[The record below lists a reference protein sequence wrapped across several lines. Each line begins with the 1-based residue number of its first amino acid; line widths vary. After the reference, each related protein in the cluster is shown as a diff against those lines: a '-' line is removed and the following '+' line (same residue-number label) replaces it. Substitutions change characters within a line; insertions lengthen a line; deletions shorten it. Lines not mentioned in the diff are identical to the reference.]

1 MDSGIT
7 RLTAERLLI
16 YDLSNARK
24 YEVTKMPGFI
34 PADLLYEAIVD
45 SSDDAIVSKNL
56 QSIVMSWNAAAERM
70 FGYTAEEMIGQS
82 ISKLFPP
89 DRLDEE
95 TQIVARLQQGERV
108 DHFETVRRRK
118 DGQLIDVSLTISPIR
133 DAEGVIV
140 GASKIARDITEQKS
154 SQRKLAQANEELR
167 RANQIKAEF
176 LTTLSHELRTPLNAI
191 LGWIQILKDEP
202 KAEDVAQAVPI
213 IERNVRVQ
221 SQLIEDLLDMSR
233 IEAGK
238 IKLDI
243 RQVDLAALV
252 EAGIES
258 VRPAAE
264 AKQIRL
270 TSAFSNV
277 FGTVIGDKD
286 RLQQVI
292 WNLLTNAIKF
302 TRRQGRIHTMIKKVD
317 SHVEISVSDTGQGI
331 APDFLP
337 HVFDRFR
344 QGDGATTRRHG
355 GLGLGLSIV
364 KHLTELHGGYVRAVS
379 DGVGRGATFSFF
391 LPLQSLHE
399 EPEDAAEDRRNAEV
413 DRRATKADL
422 EGIKV
427 LVVDDEQDSV
437 TIVRRILER
446 RGARVRGANS
456 MNEALAE
463 FATFSPNVILSD
475 IGMPGNDG
483 YEFINR
489 LRAMPGGRSV
499 PAVALTALA
508 RGEDRTRALRAGF
521 QMHVAKPVDFS
532 ELVAVVQNLAALRS
546 EDR

>member
-1 MDSGIT
+1 VSKK
-7 RLTAERLLI
+7 
-16 YDLSNARK
+16 SS
-24 YEVTKMPGFI
+24 FI
-34 PADLLYEAIVD
+34 PADVLYEAIVD
-45 SSDDAIVSKNL
+45 SSDDAIVSKDL
-56 QSIVMSWNAAAERM
+56 QSIVMSWNQGAERI

-89 DRLDEE
+89 DRLEEE
-95 TQIVARLQQGERV
+95 THIMARLQQGERV
-108 DHFETVRRRK
+108 DHFETKRQRK
-118 DGQLIDVSLTISPIR
+118 DGELIDVSLTISPIR
-133 DAEGVIV
+133 NAEGIIV
-140 GASKIARDITEQKS
+140 GASKIARDITGQKAA
-154 SQRKLAQANEELR
+154 QRRLAEANEELR

-191 LGWIQILKDEP
+191 LGWIQILKDQP
-202 KAEDVAQAVPI
+202 KPEDVAQAVPI

-233 IEAGK
+233 IESGK

-243 RQVDLAALV
+243 RQIDLAALV

-277 FGTVIGDKD
+277 FGTVIGDRD

-302 TRRQGRIHTMIKKVD
+302 TTRQGRIHTVIKRVD

-331 APDFLP
+331 APEFLP
-337 HVFDRFR
+337 YVFDRFR
-344 QGDGATTRRHG
+344 QADGATTRRHG

-364 KHLTELHGGYVRAVS
+364 KHLTELHGGNVRVAS
-379 DGVGRGATFSFF
+379 DGVGRGATFTLC
-391 LPLQSLHE
+391 LPLQLLRE
-399 EPEDAAEDRRNAEV
+399 EPEDAAEERRNAEA
-413 DRRATKADL
+413 DRGAMKADL
-422 EGIKV
+422 HGIKV

-446 RGARVRGANS
+446 RGARVRGAHS

-463 FATFSPNVILSD
+463 FTAFSPNVILSD

-483 YEFINR
+483 YELISR
-489 LRAMPGGRSV
+489 LRGMPGGRSV

-521 QMHVAKPVDFS
+521 QMHVAKPVDFN

-546 EDR
+546 DDR

>member
-1 MDSGIT
+1 MSKKSSF
-7 RLTAERLLI
+7 L
-16 YDLSNARK
+16 
-24 YEVTKMPGFI
+24 

-56 QSIVMSWNAAAERM
+56 QSIVVSWNPAAERI

-95 TQIVARLQQGERV
+95 THIMARLQQGERV
-108 DHFETVRRRK
+108 DHFETMRQHK
-118 DGQLIDVSLTISPIR
+118 DGRLIDVSLTISPIR
-133 DAEGVIV
+133 NEEGVIV
-140 GASKIARDITEQKS
+140 GASKIARDITEQKAA
-154 SQRKLAQANEELR
+154 QRKLAQANEELR

-191 LGWIQILKDEP
+191 LGWVQILKDEP
-202 KAEDVAQAVPI
+202 KGEDVAQAVAI

-258 VRPAAE
+258 IRPAAE

-277 FGTVIGDKD
+277 FGTVLGDND

-302 TRRQGRIHTMIKKVD
+302 TPKRGRIHTTIKRVD
-317 SHVEISVSDTGQGI
+317 SHVQISVSDTGQGI

-337 HVFDRFR
+337 YVFDRFR
-344 QGDGATTRRHG
+344 QGDGTTTRRHG

-364 KHLTELHGGYVRAVS
+364 KHLTELHGGYVRVMS
-379 DGVGRGATFSFF
+379 DGVGRGATFSLC
-391 LPLQSLHE
+391 LPLQSLQQESE
-399 EPEDAAEDRRNAEV
+399 EAAEERRNAEV
-413 DRRATKADL
+413 DRQAIKPDL
-422 EGIKV
+422 NGIKI

-456 MNEALAE
+456 MNEALEE
-463 FATFSPNVILSD
+463 FVTFSPNVILSD

-483 YEFINR
+483 YEFISR
-489 LRAMPGGRSV
+489 LRAIPGGRAV

-521 QMHVAKPVDFS
+521 QMHVAKPVDFD
-532 ELVAVVQNLAALRS
+532 ELVAVVQNLAALRT
-546 EDR
+546 EDRGFAEEGAN